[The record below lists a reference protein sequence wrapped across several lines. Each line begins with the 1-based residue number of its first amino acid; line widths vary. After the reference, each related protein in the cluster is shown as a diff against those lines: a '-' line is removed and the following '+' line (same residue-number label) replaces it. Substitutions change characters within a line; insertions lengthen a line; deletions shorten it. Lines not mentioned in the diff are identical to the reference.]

1 MKNYNKFQKLS
12 PQEQKLVFELCE
24 KNTYVQAAELIAEP
38 APVGLSFNT
47 SSSALKRFCARYHP
61 DAAKTETLGQYANLL
76 QVRHQ
81 AAEGAFAEGIL
92 ALVQPSASEPCAHT
106 SAKPAAESESPE
118 VNTPAQDLE
127 FAQITQA
134 QAAAAAEAARLA
146 LRRGVFSETQIHRI
160 EELQAE
166 IARGPLAK

>member
-12 PQEQKLVFELCE
+12 PEERKFVFELCE

-38 APVGLSFNT
+38 SPVGLSLNT
-47 SSSALKRFCARYHP
+47 SSSALQRFCARYHP

-92 ALVQPSASEPCAHT
+92 ALVQNRVLEQLKNGRLLYPNPTSTGIPTNT
-106 SAKPAAESESPE
+106 SAGW
-118 VNTPAQDLE
+118 
-127 FAQITQA
+127 
-134 QAAAAAEAARLA
+134 
-146 LRRGVFSETQIHRI
+146 RGATTHR
-160 EELQAE
+160 
-166 IARGPLAK
+166 